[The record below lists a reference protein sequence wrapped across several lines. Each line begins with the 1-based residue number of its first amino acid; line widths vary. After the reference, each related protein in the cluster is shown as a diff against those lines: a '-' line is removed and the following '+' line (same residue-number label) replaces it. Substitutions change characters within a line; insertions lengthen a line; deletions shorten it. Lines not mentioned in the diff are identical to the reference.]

1 MWETA
6 EKVQNT
12 RYKNYR
18 YFIIS
23 VMLLMVVGGLMGIY
37 LYFQTGNMLHTL
49 SGAGYV
55 ILCIFLI
62 DGIVSKIVYGGDK
75 YGKNR

>member
-1 MWETA
+1 MWET
-6 EKVQNT
+6 EKVQKRT
-12 RYKNYR
+12 QYKNYR

-62 DGIVSKIVYGGDK
+62 VSNSIKNSIRGG
-75 YGKNR
+75 